1 MECTYKFHNS
11 KRKVITREA
20 YENLK
25 AKVRELEGC
34 VQIFKNGSSEEVMT
48 ELRRLRSLP
57 EGMADDPGSEN
68 ASQDAWESESEG
80 QNQILTLPETDSF
93 LYLELYHGE
102 KLPPRED
109 VQAAIAALNDPAASL
124 FFVLSPE
131 DGEELLERLYAS
143 EPPRVG
149 RADLCALCAF
159 AALGRYLTNPKSERS
174 RQTLFRTA
182 MMLVDECCELD
193 SLQTLR
199 AILSL
204 SLFTLVEKKSGVR
217 VSLASGLQ
225 IARWVWQNENTTDF
239 NSERHRE
246 FRKLYRSLIVLESFL
261 ANKFAFHSTVSEH
274 EMEVV
279 IGSELGRG
287 PSEADTFAVA
297 LYYLAH
303 FTKNVA
309 TDVRNDDRYS
319 FELVNDYM
327 QQLSTWYDALP
338 ENARLASLNDTQHVG
353 SQDGMWTAI
362 LYMHETFLSIVI
374 ELHRKLIPPL
384 LGQRLMGQG
393 WSIDGSVENA
403 NDCYSRTMLA
413 AQQCVRVNSLLTST
427 TGAVFRRCWLLLCE
441 SFVCILLLLADAA
454 LSFLTQSHDGME
466 SKLSRI
472 GDAVESLIHMR
483 EIDGMVVG
491 FLKTLTPLLQEL
503 RSIQE
508 ARSKVEFSSPPNPR
522 TLLEYIIEVLKH
534 INRHQS
540 AKALANAAS
549 SRSGSSDWWKQTA

>member
-1 MECTYKFHNS
+1 M
-11 KRKVITREA
+11 
-20 YENLK
+20 
-25 AKVRELEGC
+25 
-34 VQIFKNGSSEEVMT
+34 QIFRNGSSAEVVT
-48 ELRRLRSLP
+48 EFRRLRSLP
-57 EGMADDPGSEN
+57 EGVTDGSSSEN
-68 ASQDAWESESEG
+68 ALQDAWESESEG

-131 DGEELLERLYAS
+131 DGEEMLERLYAS

-204 SLFTLVEKKSGVR
+204 SLFTLVEKKSSVR

-225 IARWVWQNENTTDF
+225 IARWVWQNENITDF
-239 NSERHRE
+239 NSERYGG

-261 ANKFAFHSTVSEH
+261 ATKFAFHSTVSEH
-274 EMEVV
+274 EMELV
-279 IGSELGRG
+279 IGSEIGKG

-297 LYYLAH
+297 LYYLAQ
-303 FTKNVA
+303 FTKKVA

-319 FELVNDYM
+319 FQLVNDYM

-338 ENARLASLNDTQHVG
+338 GSARLANLNDTQHIG

-362 LYMHETFLSIVI
+362 LYLHETFLSIVI
-374 ELHRKLIPPL
+374 DLHRKLIPPL
-384 LGQRLMGQG
+384 LEQRLMGQG
-393 WSIDGSVENA
+393 WSIDGSFENA

-413 AQQCVRVNSLLTST
+413 AQQCVRVNSLLAST
-427 TGAVFRRCWLLLCE
+427 AGAVFRRCWLLLCE
-441 SFVCILLLLADAA
+441 SFICILLLLADAA
-454 LSFLTQSHDGME
+454 LSFLTQSHDGMK
-466 SKLSRI
+466 SKLNRI
-472 GDAVESLIHMR
+472 EDAIECLIHMQ
-483 EIDGMVVG
+483 EIDVMVVG
-491 FLKTLTPLLQEL
+491 FLKTLTPLLQDL

-508 ARSKVEFSSPPNPR
+508 ARSESKFSSPPSSQ
-522 TLLEYIIEVLKH
+522 TLLQYIIEVLKA
-534 INRHQS
+534 INRYQS
-540 AKALANAAS
+540 AKTLANAAS
-549 SRSGSSDWWKQTA
+549 YRSDSSDWWKQKA